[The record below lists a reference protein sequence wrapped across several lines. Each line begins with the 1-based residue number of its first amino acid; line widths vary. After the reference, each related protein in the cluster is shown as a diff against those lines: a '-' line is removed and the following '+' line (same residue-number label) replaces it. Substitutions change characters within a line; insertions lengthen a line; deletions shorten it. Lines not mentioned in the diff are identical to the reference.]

1 MNFEFPIDMLWAY
14 SLLVKADVVCHESNV
29 NSFTSQTVKSMLY
42 LGNFLLHFVLICNLE
57 VSLKFQLT
65 FLQVN
70 VIKMYT
76 VR

>member
-1 MNFEFPIDMLWAY
+1 MLFAMNLTWTA
-14 SLLVKADVVCHESNV
+14 LLLK
-29 NSFTSQTVKSMLY
+29 TVKSMLY
-42 LGNFLLHFVLICNLE
+42 LGYFLLHFVLICNLE

-76 VR
+76 VRLNNGFFSYF